1 MRLEFSLSEPLILLD
16 VPFENLIDL
25 LKDKGW
31 NVDTVTKKLGAS
43 KEARDDTNILENTRG
58 KNCIIVTTDK
68 GFVQRLK
75 SLGVK
80 VVTIEAIDKANMIDK
95 KLKELV

>member
-1 MRLEFSLSEPLILLD
+1 LSSPLILLD

-31 NVDTVTKKLGAS
+31 NVETVTKKLGSS
-43 KEARDDTNILENTRG
+43 KEARDDTYILENTRG

-68 GFVQRLK
+68 DFVQRLK
-75 SLGVK
+75 SLNVK
-80 VVTIEAIDKANMIDK
+80 VVTIEAMDLANMIDK
-95 KLKELV
+95 KLKVIQNS